1 MNGMMNGRREEGC
14 VRRKTLIWQ
23 QLPSG
28 GASER
33 SPQMKMGPSSAV
45 FRRHSAQ
52 VFIRFAK
59 LSETSTQRVA
69 R

>member
-1 MNGMMNGRREEGC
+1 M
-14 VRRKTLIWQ
+14 RRKTLIWQ

-33 SPQMKMGPSSAV
+33 RSPQMMGPSSAV

>member
-1 MNGMMNGRREEGC
+1 M
-14 VRRKTLIWQ
+14 RRKTLIWQ

-33 SPQMKMGPSSAV
+33 SPQMMGPSSAV

>member
-1 MNGMMNGRREEGC
+1 M
-14 VRRKTLIWQ
+14 RRKTLIWQ